1 MALRASMT
9 AVPKGPV
16 PRLLPSAARLR
27 PQPRPLMTARANNGQ
42 QQEANINASAGA
54 SPPEKQKAT
63 LVAPGSSLLV
73 LSFKQGVGSG
83 TKVLEVDR
91 ALLWHASPVLRG
103 AIESAAG
110 SNHSSG
116 GGAGGSSTASV
127 LPIKAAAA
135 TTATA
140 TASLALDYGSPAD
153 WEAVLQVLQLKAPPV
168 DWANVEQLLRLA
180 DKYDM
185 DAVRSTCAAFL
196 ACNIS
201 QMALSHP
208 LDSPRNLLHAA
219 SLAERYL
226 KDRFSSSAASST
238 TSISV
243 SAASASASAGPS
255 SLSPSTA
262 QSYVE
267 AISAA
272 LGKAL
277 EPARFKG
284 TYTPNS
290 YSYSGRQPE
299 VDTWRE
305 NARPVVARLAAL
317 MEEAKGRDILTP
329 DVQDQVMELLLSS
342 LTRLTS

>member
-1 MALRASMT
+1 MYA
-9 AVPKGPV
+9 
-16 PRLLPSAARLR
+16 
-27 PQPRPLMTARANNGQ
+27 Q
-42 QQEANINASAGA
+42 
-54 SPPEKQKAT
+54 
-63 LVAPGSSLLV
+63 
-73 LSFKQGVGSG
+73 
-83 TKVLEVDR
+83 
-91 ALLWHASPVLRG
+91 
-103 AIESAAG
+103 
-110 SNHSSG
+110 
-116 GGAGGSSTASV
+116 
-127 LPIKAAAA
+127 
-135 TTATA
+135 
-140 TASLALDYGSPAD
+140 
-153 WEAVLQVLQLKAPPV
+153 
-168 DWANVEQLLRLA
+168 ANVEQLLRLA

-329 DVQDQVMELLLSS
+329 DVQVGAGHPQTLTYSAHSSRCLTLVAVLTVICGAHPRSSSTGPFLAFQLTHAQDQVMELLLSS